1 MSGGVWTSL
10 GFDPV
15 TVLILGAGCLGG
27 FLRAL
32 VTKDHPFA
40 SKRTVVD
47 VISSGAVGL
56 LLVASGMLPDMKPA
70 GQAAIVLLATYVS
83 SDLVTNVMGRF
94 NLMMP
99 APTRRAADRVPED
112 KP

>member
-1 MSGGVWTSL
+1 MTWTAL

-27 FLRAL
+27 LLRAL
-32 VTKDHPFA
+32 VTKDQPFA

-47 VISSGAVGL
+47 VISSGAVGI
-56 LLVASGMLPDMKPA
+56 LLVGSGMLPEMKPA

-83 SDLVTNVMGRF
+83 SDLTTNLLARF
-94 NLMMP
+94 NML
-99 APTRRAADRVPED
+99 APTMTRRAGDRPPET